1 MCTGL
6 LLAQSGNGDVIIGG
20 TVVDQA
26 GKTVPN
32 AAVTLK
38 SESSDAVREVKA
50 GEDGHFSVSGL
61 PAGKYTVEVTAPGF
75 AVAAPHRRRRVRRQ
89 RGRPLYRAHRR

>member
-32 AAVTLK
+32 
-38 SESSDAVREVKA
+38 VRQ
-50 GEDGHFSVSGL
+50 SL
-61 PAGKYTVEVTAPGF
+61 
-75 AVAAPHRRRRVRRQ
+75 
-89 RGRPLYRAHRR
+89 